1 MAEID
6 RIVRGLV
13 ESDAPLE
20 RSALLGPARDIAREV
35 APLADDDVIV
45 SAVDAI
51 VGLGPLEDLIADEN
65 VTDVLVNRHDEVWVE
80 RAGELVRTDVAFVDD
95 AAVVA
100 MVRRLIAP
108 LGLRIDMAQPAVDAR
123 LPDGSRLHAIIP
135 PAAVDGP
142 VVAIRRF
149 HAGITSLDG
158 LVAAGGTDAAGAAH
172 LADLVASRANIL
184 IAGPTGA
191 GKTTILN
198 ILCRSTA
205 PGERIVTVEDAAE
218 LTPLGHSVRLEA
230 RSANVDGAGGTTLRE
245 LVRHALRL
253 RPDRII
259 VGEVRGAEA
268 LDMVQA
274 LTTGH
279 RGSMSTI
286 HANSSAEAL
295 SRLGTLAA
303 MAPERVPHEPLAIL
317 VRSAIDAIVVV
328 DRVGGR
334 RRITSIDFAG
344 DEHEAPA

>member
-13 ESDAPLE
+13 ESDVPLE
-20 RSALLGPARDIAREV
+20 RSALLGTARDLAHDV
-35 APLADDDVIV
+35 APLADDGAIAA
-45 SAVDAI
+45 AVDAI
-51 VGLGPLEDLIADEN
+51 VGLGPLEDLVADAD

-80 RAGELVRTDVAFVDD
+80 RSGELERTDVRFVDD

-108 LGLRIDMAQPAVDAR
+108 LGLRIDLAQPAVDAR

-142 VVAIRRF
+142 VIAIRRF
-149 HAGITSLDG
+149 HAGITSLGG
-158 LVAAGGTDAAGAAH
+158 LVAAGGTDAAGAEH

-191 GKTTILN
+191 GKTTVLN

-218 LTPLGHSVRLEA
+218 LTPRGHSIRLEA
-230 RSANVDGAGGTTLRE
+230 RSANVDGAGGTTLRD

-268 LDMVQA
+268 LLPKPRLVFRCRVAGSVLNLGRFGVLFGRDRG
-274 LTTGH
+274 LLGH
-279 RGSMSTI
+279 IPRPLVLWMGWRACGGPRGPGV
-286 HANSSAEAL
+286 L
-295 SRLGTLAA
+295 LL
-303 MAPERVPHEPLAIL
+303 LAI
-317 VRSAIDAIVVV
+317 A
-328 DRVGGR
+328 R
-334 RRITSIDFAG
+334 RRLSIARR
-344 DEHEAPA
+344 